1 MNHASMAV
9 AAGVA
14 EPRERET
21 RGLYAWI
28 ASLDHKQLGIIYLIT
43 GIIFLIVGGMEAF
56 VIRMQLATPRNTFV
70 SPDTFNQ
77 MFTMHGTT
85 MIFLVVIPLVI
96 GLGIYL
102 VPLQIGARDMAY
114 PRLNALGAWLV
125 VLAGP
130 LLYYSFIAGGA
141 PNAGWF
147 SYAPLSERPY
157 SMGTGIDY
165 WILGLFV
172 LGISTI
178 GAAINFIVTI
188 IKLRAPGMTMTR
200 LPLFTWMTFV
210 NSFIILAALPV
221 LNASLAMLLIDRQLG
236 GHFFTPQSGGSA
248 ILWQHF
254 FWSFGHPEVY
264 IMVLPAFGVISEVIP
279 VFSRKAI
286 FGYEFIAGST
296 VAIAFLSFSVWAHH
310 MFVVGMGRAAD
321 IFFAIASMLI
331 AIPTGVKILNWS
343 VTLWGGAIRFTTP
356 MLFAMAFLV
365 QFTFG
370 GITGVSFAA
379 IPLDWQVE
387 DSYYLV
393 AHLHYVAVGGIV
405 FAVFA
410 AFYYWFPKMTGR
422 MLSETLGKWNF
433 WLWFVGF
440 NLTFFV
446 QHILGLLGMPR
457 RVWTYPDLPHWGS
470 YNMISTVGAYLLAA
484 GTLVFV
490 YNLIVSFRR
499 GAPAGDNPWHAWT
512 LEWATPSPPPEE
524 NFTLVPPIRGRRPL
538 WDLAHPPAERASA
551 GARGQRREAS
561 AIGGAELGMLAFIGS
576 EAVFFVILIIAYGY
590 YHEAAHTGTV
600 AARVLDPA
608 RAGVNTLFLLASSG
622 TMWLAGKSLPR
633 GNTTGLL
640 RWIAATIV
648 LGAVFLFGQAREW
661 AALIG
666 RNVTISRDLFGTTF
680 FTLTGFHGLHVFLGL
695 LLLLMLFGL
704 GLRGQFKA
712 PRSAGL
718 EVVGIYWHFVDAV
731 WIVVYSVIYLW
742 SVLVR

>member
-1 MNHASMAV
+1 MNDAAV
-9 AAGVA
+9 ALTGGG
-14 EPRERET
+14 EPREREAG
-21 RGLYAWI
+21 GLYSWI
-28 ASLDHKQLGIIYLIT
+28 ASLDHKQLGIVYLIT
-43 GIIFLIVGGMEAF
+43 GIVFFIAGGVEAL
-56 VIRMQLATPRNTFV
+56 VIRTQLASARNTFV

-114 PRLNALGAWLV
+114 PRLNALGAWLL
-125 VLAGP
+125 VLGGL
-130 LLYYSFIAGGA
+130 LLYYSFVAGGA

-147 SYAPLSERPY
+147 SYAPLSEKPY
-157 SMGTGIDY
+157 SMGTGVDY

-178 GAAINFIVTI
+178 GSAINFIVTI

-210 NSFIILAALPV
+210 NSFLILAALPV
-221 LNASLAMLLIDRQLG
+221 LNASLAMLLIDRLLG

-248 ILWQHF
+248 VLWQHF

-279 VFSRKAI
+279 VFARKPI

-296 VAIAFLSFSVWAHH
+296 AAIAFLSLAVWAHH
-310 MFVVGMGRAAD
+310 MFAVGLGRAAD
-321 IFFAIASMLI
+321 IVFAVASMLI
-331 AIPTGVKILNWS
+331 AIPTGVKVLNWCA
-343 VTLWGGAIRFTTP
+343 TLWGGAIRFTTP

-365 QFTFG
+365 QFTLG
-370 GITGVSFAA
+370 GITGVSFSAVP
-379 IPLDWQVE
+379 IDWQVE

-410 AFYYWFPKMTGR
+410 GFYYWFPKMTGR

-433 WLWFVGF
+433 WLMAVGF
-440 NLTFFV
+440 NLTFFI
-446 QHILGLLGMPR
+446 QHVLGLLGMPR
-457 RVWTYPDLPHWGS
+457 RVWTYPNLPHWGT
-470 YNMISTVGAYLLAA
+470 YNMISTVGAYLLGA
-484 GTLVFV
+484 GMLVFI
-490 YNLIVSFRR
+490 YNVSASLRR
-499 GAPAGDNPWHAWT
+499 GRAAGDNPWNAWT
-512 LEWATPSPPPEE
+512 LEWATSSPPPEE
-524 NFTLVPPIRGRRPL
+524 NFRLVPPVRGRRPL
-538 WDLAHPPAERASA
+538 WDLAHPRPADHAPAPAR
-551 GARGQRREAS
+551 ARGRVAAE
-561 AIGGAELGMLAFIGS
+561 IGGPELGMLTFIAS

-590 YHEAAHTGTV
+590 YHEAARTGAL
-600 AARVLDPA
+600 AARALDPI
-608 RAGVNTLFLLASSG
+608 RAGVNTLFLLASSA
-622 TMWLAGKSLPR
+622 TMWLAGKSLAR
-633 GNTTGLL
+633 GNPPASLG
-640 RWIAATIV
+640 WVAATIL
-648 LGAVFLFGQAREW
+648 LGAVFLFGQVREW
-661 AALIG
+661 TGLI
-666 RNVTISRDLFGTTF
+666 RQNVTISHDLFGTTF
-680 FTLTGFHGLHVFLGL
+680 FTLTGFHGLHVALGL

-712 PRSAGL
+712 RRSTGL

-742 SVLVR
+742 SVLLR